1 MTHMNNSAEI
11 DGSSGDSLK
20 RKGRRRLLY
29 ILILITIIGVAI
41 LISRTPQISDALKD
55 VVTSELE
62 DMTGKKVTI
71 RNIYLNIFPLF
82 IEAKDLKIY
91 HEGETSVLTTSRV
104 KGYLGLSGLLDR
116 RLSLKRI
123 VIHEPVLS
131 ADRGQLEEIIKNV
144 KSYLEKDTKAA
155 IKVKVKVVEVIKGS
169 VDLKDD
175 DLKGMMA
182 MKGLD
187 GEIIIGESN
196 RIKASVKELGV
207 EREGWPKIKCDINT
221 ALAMKD
227 ERIEIKR
234 LEIGSFGSKFS
245 GGGFYSEGKGILT
258 TDMSLIVDSVK
269 RIFNLGQRGDGK
281 LSVKGEIRIEKD
293 QHSPVTGQRLKDIF
307 LNLKL
312 NGEFYI
318 QTLMELLSVKEK
330 IEGLIDFKGE
340 LTGPLSDISGNAK
353 TRLRN
358 GNLYGVDI
366 DSLICQIIYK
376 NGVMRFEN
384 GRGSLYNGTATADAS
399 ITLPVVDHLTL
410 NVKFNSADSQ
420 SVLKLIGWEP
430 EIPAGK
436 VDGELSTTG
445 SQFNPDGWFIYKSF
459 GPARLALIKGHKPP
473 VDNVLNRIKE
483 IKGNYSMRGHIITL
497 SGMKLNTMLSEIIAN
512 GTVDTEKKTL
522 GFKSRLF
529 SENVSDLALPYYR
542 EIKGRSEFTGEI
554 SGTFDDPKISGRTT
568 LTNLVIEGY
577 RSDSMVAD
585 FSYQK
590 KLLDLREAVL
600 RSSGEEHIV
609 KGRISF
615 PEAKE
620 LFELRMPVYNLNASV
635 RNAEFGKAVQ
645 IFYRDFK
652 ATGRMKA
659 DFKIESREREVY
671 ISGNAL
677 IDKASAY
684 DIPFDSASGDF
695 TYANKEFSM
704 KQVRITKGKSVL
716 TGEGKIFSD
725 ERFSYKALSD
735 KLFMKDFGFSYMPD
749 DSLISLRSEGQ
760 GTFENPDI
768 TLDAKVAGG
777 KFKDKEIGSG
787 SITAAIRNRNISVNA
802 SLSNE
807 KIKLKGTGHLDAKLP
822 WNAELNILPGR
833 YDFLIS
839 SVLKDVPED
848 LQLNLD
854 GRIDMKGDRNN
865 ITANANIKH
874 LTLLLFGQTLSND
887 SDMRFSVNNRKL
899 TLSAFAIKSGT
910 TSFRLQGGLEIEKE
924 YDLVLNGSSSL
935 SPLKGLTKK
944 IGYLKGDTDFVFS
957 VGGKWDKPE
966 INGGMN
972 LTDAS
977 FGLRDY
983 PAYLSS
989 VNGYLYIDDDKIVLH
1004 RLSGKIGGGDVNITG
1019 IVYLKA
1025 FSFKRFYLEAKLDNI
1040 PATLAKDFTVNFNGS
1055 LLYKGTPDA
1064 QSITGD
1070 IKINRAS
1077 YKQMV
1082 EWRSWLLTP
1091 GTKEKLQAEA
1101 SVFEKAELNVRISGS
1116 ENISIDNNV
1125 ARAPVSISGD
1135 MIVKGTIS
1143 KPVLFGRIE
1152 SKEGYVYFRNNE
1164 FRIVFASVDF
1174 ADPNRVKPVVNLTAE
1189 TNVKGYDI
1197 RLNLEGV
1204 TDHFNLA
1211 LSSEPHLEEMDIL
1224 SLLTVGQV
1232 GKELKGVAGGIGAGE
1247 ATSFITGKVQDV
1259 VEERL
1264 RTITGVDRFQ
1274 VESSYSA
1281 TTGTVSPKVTVSKR
1295 LIGDKLFV
1303 TYSNVLSSEVEQVLK
1318 VEYLLDKNISLVG
1331 IRDEIGSV
1339 GGDIK
1344 FRFEFK

>member
-1 MTHMNNSAEI
+1 MTYMNNSAEM
-11 DGSSGDSLK
+11 DGSSGNSLR
-20 RKGRRRLLY
+20 RKGKRRFLY
-29 ILILITIIGVAI
+29 IFIMITIIGLTI

-55 VVTSELE
+55 VITSELE
-62 DMTGKKVTI
+62 DMTGKKVAI
-71 RNIYLNIFPLF
+71 RNIYLNMFPLF
-82 IEAKDLKIY
+82 IEAKDLRIY
-91 HEGETSVLTTSRV
+91 HEGDRSVLTTGRV

-131 ADRGQLEEIIKNV
+131 ADKGQLEEIIKNV

-155 IKVKVKVVEVIKGS
+155 IKVKVKVVEIIKGS

-175 DLKGMMA
+175 DLNGMMA
-182 MKGLD
+182 MKGIE

-196 RIKASVKELGV
+196 RLKASVKELGV
-207 EREGWPKIKCDINT
+207 EKKGWPKIKCDINT
-221 ALAMKD
+221 ALIMKN

-234 LEIGSFGSKFS
+234 LEIGSFGSRFT

-258 TDMSLIVDSVK
+258 TDIALIVDSVK

-281 LSVKGEIRIEKD
+281 ISVKGEVRLDKT
-293 QHSPVTGQRLKDIF
+293 QQSAVTGQRLKDIF

-318 QTLMELLSVKEK
+318 QTLMELLNVEEK

-340 LTGPLSDISGNAK
+340 LTGHLSDISGNAK

-366 DSLICQIIYK
+366 DSLICRVIYK
-376 NGVMRFEN
+376 NGVMRFED
-384 GRGSLYNGTATADAS
+384 GHAALYNGAATANAS
-399 ITLPVVDHLTL
+399 INLPVVDYLTL
-410 NVKFNSADSQ
+410 NVKFNSADSK

-445 SQFNPDGWFIYKSF
+445 SHFNPDGWFVYRSLSS
-459 GPARLALIKGHKPP
+459 GQRAGIKGYQPP
-473 VDNVLNRIKE
+473 ADNVLNRIKE
-483 IKGNYSMRGHIITL
+483 IKGNYSLRGHIITL
-497 SGMKLNTMLSEIIAN
+497 SNLKLNTLLSDITVN

-522 GFKSRLF
+522 GFKSRLV

-568 LTNLVIEGY
+568 LTNPVIEGY

-590 KLLDLREAVL
+590 KLLELREAVL

-620 LFELRMPVYNLNASV
+620 LFELSMPVYNLNAAV

-645 IFYRDFK
+645 IFYRDFR
-652 ATGRMKA
+652 AVGRMNA
-659 DFKIESREREVY
+659 DIKIGSKEREVH
-671 ISGNAL
+671 ISGKAL

-684 DIPFDSASGDF
+684 GIPFDSASGVF
-695 TYANKEFSM
+695 TYADKEFSL
-704 KQVRITKGKSVL
+704 KQVGITKGKSVL
-716 TGEGKIFSD
+716 TGEGKISPD
-725 ERFSYKALSD
+725 ARFSYKALSD
-735 KLFMKDFGFSYMPD
+735 KLFMNDFGFAYMPD
-749 DSLISLRSEGQ
+749 DSVVSFRSEGQ

-768 TLDAKVAGG
+768 TMDAKVAGG
-777 KFKDKEIGSG
+777 KFKGKEIGSG

-807 KIKLKGTGHLDAKLP
+807 KIKLKGTGQLDAKLP
-822 WNAELNILPGR
+822 WSAEVNILPGR

-865 ITANANIKH
+865 ITATANIKH

-887 SDMRFSVNNRKL
+887 SNMQFSVHNRKL
-899 TLSAFAIKSGT
+899 TLSAFAVKSGT
-910 TSFRLQGGLEIEKE
+910 ASFRLQGGLEIGKE

-1040 PATLAKDFTVNFNGS
+1040 PATLAKDFTVNFNGN
-1055 LLYKGTPDA
+1055 LLYKGTLDA

-1070 IKINRAS
+1070 IKINRAF

-1091 GTKEKLQAEA
+1091 MAKEKLQAEA
-1101 SVFEKAELNVRISGS
+1101 SAFEKAELNVRISGS

-1152 SKEGYVYFRNNE
+1152 SKDGYVYFRNNE
-1164 FRIVFASVDF
+1164 FRIIFASVDF
-1174 ADPNRVKPVVNLTAE
+1174 ADPNRIKPVVNLTAE

-1197 RLNLEGV
+1197 RLSLEGMM
-1204 TDHFNLA
+1204 DHFNLA

-1281 TTGTVSPKVTVSKR
+1281 ATGTVSPKVTVSKR

-1303 TYSNVLSSEVEQVLK
+1303 TYSNVLSAEVEQVLK

>member
-1 MTHMNNSAEI
+1 MKHMNNSPEI
-11 DGSSGDSLK
+11 DGSSGDPL
-20 RKGRRRLLY
+20 RKKSRRRIFY
-29 ILILITIIGVAI
+29 ILILITIIGLTI

-55 VVTSELE
+55 VITSELE
-62 DMTGKKVTI
+62 DMTGKKVAI

-82 IEAKDLKIY
+82 IEAKDLRIY
-91 HEGETSVLTTSRV
+91 HEGDRSVLTTNRV

-116 RLSLKRI
+116 RPSLKRI
-123 VIHEPVLS
+123 VIYEPVLS

-182 MKGLD
+182 MKGLE

-196 RIKASVKELGV
+196 RLKASVKELGV
-207 EREGWPKIKCDINT
+207 ERGGWPKIKCDINT
-221 ALAMKD
+221 ALIMKN

-234 LEIGSFGSKFS
+234 LEIGSFGSRFT

-258 TDMSLIVDSVK
+258 TDIALIVDSVK

-281 LSVKGEIRIEKD
+281 ISVKGEIRLDKT
-293 QHSPVTGQRLKDIF
+293 QQTAVTGQRLKDIF

-318 QTLMELLSVKEK
+318 QTLMELLNVEEK

-353 TRLRN
+353 TRLRK

-366 DSLICQIIYK
+366 DSLICQVIYK
-376 NGVMRFEN
+376 NGVMRFED
-384 GRGSLYNGTATADAS
+384 GHAALYNGAATANAS
-399 ITLPVVDHLTL
+399 INLPVVDHLTL
-410 NVKFNSADSQ
+410 NVKFNSADSK

-436 VDGELSTTG
+436 VDGELSTKG
-445 SQFNPDGWFIYKSF
+445 NQFNPDGWFVYRSLSS
-459 GPARLALIKGHKPP
+459 AQRAAIKGYQPP
-473 VDNVLNRIKE
+473 TDNVLNRIKE
-483 IKGNYSMRGHIITL
+483 IKGNYSLRGHIITL
-497 SGMKLNTMLSEIIAN
+497 SNMKLNTLLSDITAN

-529 SENVSDLALPYYR
+529 SENVSDLALPYYS
-542 EIKGRSEFTGEI
+542 EIKGRLEFTGEI

-568 LTNLVIEGY
+568 LTNPVIEGY

-609 KGRISF
+609 KGKISF

-635 RNAEFGKAVQ
+635 KNAEFGKAVQ

-652 ATGRMKA
+652 AAGRMNA
-659 DFKIESREREVY
+659 DIKIESKERELL
-671 ISGNAL
+671 ISGKAM
-677 IDKASAY
+677 IDRASVY
-684 DIPFDSASGDF
+684 GIPFDSASGVF
-695 TYANKEFSM
+695 AYANKEFSL
-704 KQVRITKGKSVL
+704 KQVGITKGKSVL
-716 TGEGKIFSD
+716 TGEGKILPD
-725 ERFSYKALSD
+725 ERFSFKALSD
-735 KLFMKDFGFSYMPD
+735 KLFMNDFGFSYMPD
-749 DSLISLRSEGQ
+749 DSVVSLRSEGQ

-777 KFKDKEIGSG
+777 KFKGKEIGEG

-807 KIKLKGTGHLDAKLP
+807 KIKLKGTGHLDSKLP
-822 WNAELNILPGR
+822 WSAELNILPGR

-865 ITANANIKH
+865 ITATAKINH
-874 LTLLLFGQTLSND
+874 LTLSLFGQTLSND
-887 SDMRFSVNNRKL
+887 SHIQFSVNNRKL
-899 TLSAFAIKSGT
+899 SLSAFAIKSGT
-910 TSFRLQGGLEIEKE
+910 TSFRLQGGLEIGKE
-924 YDLVLNGSSSL
+924 YDIVVDGSSSL

-957 VGGKWDKPE
+957 VRGKWEKPE

-972 LTDAS
+972 VKDAS

-989 VNGYLYIDDDKIVLH
+989 INGYLYIDADKIVLH

-1025 FSFKRFYLEAKLDNI
+1025 FSFKRFYLEAGLDNI
-1040 PATLAKDFTVNFNGS
+1040 PATLAKDFTVNFNGN
-1055 LLYKGTPDA
+1055 LLYKGTLDA

-1070 IKINRAS
+1070 IKINRAF

-1091 GTKEKLQAEA
+1091 KAKEKLQAEA
-1101 SVFEKAELNVRISGS
+1101 SAFEKAELNVRISGS

-1125 ARAPVSISGD
+1125 ARAPFSISGD

-1164 FRIVFASVDF
+1164 FRIIFASVDF
-1174 ADPNRVKPVVNLTAE
+1174 ADPNRIKPVVNLTAE
-1189 TNVKGYDI
+1189 TNVKGYNI
-1197 RLNLEGV
+1197 RLNLEGMM
-1204 TDHFNLA
+1204 DHFNLA
-1211 LSSEPHLEEMDIL
+1211 LSSDPHLEEMDIL

-1232 GKELKGVAGGIGAGE
+1232 GKELKGIAGGIGAGE

-1264 RTITGVDRFQ
+1264 RTITGLDRFQ
-1274 VESSYSA
+1274 VESSYS
-1281 TTGTVSPKVTVSKR
+1281 TTTSTVSPKVTVSKR

-1303 TYSNVLSSEVEQVLK
+1303 TYSNVLSSELEQVLK
-1318 VEYLLDKNISLVG
+1318 VEYLLDKNISLIV